1 MAYKHGVY
9 NTEQATSL
17 TVPVQG
23 IAGLQVIFGT
33 APIHMAKDPAAA
45 VNTPKLVYS
54 YKEAVEA
61 VGYSDDFE
69 NFTLCQSISACFQV
83 FNVAPIILVNV
94 LVALLAEGVDRNL
107 EVRLFGVLELGSP
120 SSQRAWIEICWPPC
134 LQG

>member
-23 IAGLQVIFGT
+23 SAGLQVIFGT
-33 APIHMAKDPAAA
+33 APIHLAKDPAAA

-61 VGYSDDFE
+61 VGYSDDFDT
-69 NFTLCQSISACFQV
+69 FTLCQSISACF
-83 FNVAPIILVNV
+83 LRCCSC
-94 LVALLAEGVDRNL
+94 LHDDLRRRSGCRRHALQDPASD
-107 EVRLFGVLELGSP
+107 
-120 SSQRAWIEICWPPC
+120 
-134 LQG
+134 

>member
-17 TVPVQG
+17 TVPIQG
-23 IAGLQVIFGT
+23 SAGLQVIFGT
-33 APIHMAKDPAAA
+33 APIHLAKDPAAA

-69 NFTLCQSISACFQV
+69 NSPFARALAPVSRFSTLRPLS
-83 FNVAPIILVNV
+83 
-94 LVALLAEGVDRNL
+94 
-107 EVRLFGVLELGSP
+107 
-120 SSQRAWIEICWPPC
+120 W
-134 LQG
+134 

>member
-17 TVPVQG
+17 TVPIQG
-23 IAGLQVIFGT
+23 SAGLQVIFGT
-33 APIHMAKDPAAA
+33 APIHLAKDPAAA

-69 NFTLCQSISACFQV
+69 NFTLCQTL
-83 FNVAPIILVNV
+83 APVSRFSTLHP
-94 LVALLAEGVDRNL
+94 L
-107 EVRLFGVLELGSP
+107 S
-120 SSQRAWIEICWPPC
+120 W
-134 LQG
+134 